1 MKEFCF
7 KMNVLVVKANN
18 RPSSEGVS
26 SKMYDVFMDNVGT
39 DVNVKT
45 FDVFKEDMP
54 YFGQDFFN
62 AMQKSA
68 QAEELEEIEQRILT
82 AANKAMDAFLD
93 ADVVVFAFPLWNKTI
108 PAPLQTFIDYIYR
121 AGVTFKY
128 TEEGP
133 VGLVPEKKVII
144 LNARGGIY
152 SNAEMA
158 PSEMSVNYIRMIMN
172 FFGIE
177 DIEEVIIEGHN
188 MYPDRA
194 QEIIEDGM
202 KRVEEVAQSFEKAK
216 VQ

>member
-1 MKEFCF
+1 
-7 KMNVLVVKANN
+7 MNVLVVKANN
-18 RPSSEGVS
+18 RPASEGVS
-26 SKMYDVFMDNVGT
+26 SKMYDVFMDNVGSEA
-39 DVNVKT
+39 NVKT

-54 YFGQDFFN
+54 YFGQDFFD

-68 QAEELEEIEQRILT
+68 QAEELNDVEQRILT
-82 AANKAMDAFLD
+82 AANKAMDAFLE

-133 VGLVPEKKVII
+133 EGLVPEKKVII

-152 SNAEMA
+152 STPEMA
-158 PSEMSVNYIRMIMN
+158 PSEMSVNYVRMIMN
-172 FFGIE
+172 FFGIQ

-188 MYPDRA
+188 MYPDKA

-202 KRVEEVAQSFEKAK
+202 KRVEEMAQSLDKIR
-216 VQ
+216 V

>member
-1 MKEFCF
+1 
-7 KMNVLVVKANN
+7 MNVLVVKANN
-18 RPSSEGVS
+18 RPASEGIS

-39 DVNVKT
+39 DANVKT

-54 YFGQDFFN
+54 YFGQDFFD

-68 QAEELEEIEQRILT
+68 QAEELNDIEQRILT

-108 PAPLQTFIDYIYR
+108 PAPLQTFIDYVYR

-128 TEEGP
+128 TEDGP
-133 VGLVPEKKVII
+133 QGLVPEKKVII

-152 SNAEMA
+152 SSPEMA

-188 MYPDRA
+188 MYPDKA

-202 KRVEEVAQSFEKAK
+202 KRVEEMAQSFEKVRA
-216 VQ
+216 

>member
-1 MKEFCF
+1 
-7 KMNVLVVKANN
+7 MNVLVVKANN
-18 RPSSEGVS
+18 RPASEGVS

-39 DVNVKT
+39 DANIKT

-54 YFGQDFFN
+54 YFGQDFFD

-68 QAEELEEIEQRILT
+68 QAEELNDIEQRILT

-108 PAPLQTFIDYIYR
+108 PAPLQTFIDYVYR

-133 VGLVPEKKVII
+133 QGLVPEKKVII
-144 LNARGGIY
+144 LNARGGVY
-152 SNAEMA
+152 STPEMA

-188 MYPDRA
+188 MYPDKA

-202 KRVEEVAQSFEKAK
+202 KRVEEMAQSFEKAR
-216 VQ
+216 V

>member
-1 MKEFCF
+1 
-7 KMNVLVVKANN
+7 MNVLVVKANN
-18 RPSSEGVS
+18 RPASEGVS
-26 SKMYDVFMDNVGT
+26 SKMYETFMENIGT
-39 DVNVKT
+39 EAKVKT

-54 YFGQDFFN
+54 YFGQDFFD

-68 QAEELEEIEQRILT
+68 QAEELNEVEQRILT
-82 AANKAMDAFLD
+82 AANKAMDAFLE
-93 ADVVVFAFPLWNKTI
+93 ADTVVFAFPLWNKTI

-152 SNAEMA
+152 STPEMA

-194 QEIIEDGM
+194 QEIIAEGM
-202 KRVEEVAQSFEKAK
+202 KRVEEKAQTLNTVNA
-216 VQ
+216 

>member
-1 MKEFCF
+1 
-7 KMNVLVVKANN
+7 MNVLVVKANN
-18 RPSSEGVS
+18 RPASEGVS
-26 SKMYDVFMDNVGT
+26 SKMYDVFMDNVGS
-39 DVNVKT
+39 DANVKT

-54 YFGQDFFN
+54 YFGQDFFD

-68 QAEELEEIEQRILT
+68 QAEELNDIEQRILT

-133 VGLVPEKKVII
+133 QGLVPEKKVII
-144 LNARGGIY
+144 LNARGGVY
-152 SNAEMA
+152 STPEMA
-158 PSEMSVNYIRMIMN
+158 PSEMSVNYVRMIMN

-188 MYPDRA
+188 MYPDKA

-202 KRVEEVAQSFEKAK
+202 KRVEEMAQSLEKIR
-216 VQ
+216 V

>member
-1 MKEFCF
+1 
-7 KMNVLVVKANN
+7 MNVLVVKANN
-18 RPSSEGVS
+18 RPASEGVS
-26 SKMYDVFMDNVGT
+26 SKMYDVFMDNIGT
-39 DVNVKT
+39 DANVKT

-54 YFGQDFFN
+54 YFGQDFFD

-68 QAEELEEIEQRILT
+68 QAEELNDIEQRILT

-133 VGLVPEKKVII
+133 QGLVPEKKVII
-144 LNARGGIY
+144 LNARGGVY
-152 SNAEMA
+152 STPEMA
-158 PSEMSVNYIRMIMN
+158 PSEMSVNYVRMIMN

-188 MYPDRA
+188 MYPDKA

-202 KRVEEVAQSFEKAK
+202 KRVEEMAESLDK
-216 VQ
+216 VKV

>member
-1 MKEFCF
+1 
-7 KMNVLVVKANN
+7 MNVLVVKANN
-18 RPSSEGVS
+18 RPASEGVS
-26 SKMYDVFMDNVGT
+26 SKMHDVFMDNVGT
-39 DVNVKT
+39 GANVKT

-54 YFGQDFFN
+54 YFGQDFFD

-68 QAEELEEIEQRILT
+68 QAEELNDIEQRILT

-93 ADVVVFAFPLWNKTI
+93 ADIVVFAFPLWNKTI

-133 VGLVPEKKVII
+133 QGLVPEKKVII
-144 LNARGGIY
+144 LNARGGVY
-152 SNAEMA
+152 STPEMA
-158 PSEMSVNYIRMIMN
+158 PSEMSVNYVRMIMN

-188 MYPDRA
+188 MYPDKA

-202 KRVEEVAQSFEKAK
+202 KRVEEMAQSLEK
-216 VQ
+216 VRV

>member
-1 MKEFCF
+1 
-7 KMNVLVVKANN
+7 MNVLVVKANN
-18 RPSSEGVS
+18 RPASEGVS
-26 SKMYDVFMDNVGT
+26 SKMYDVFMDNVGS

-68 QAEELEEIEQRILT
+68 QAEELEDIEQRILT
-82 AANKAMDAFLD
+82 AANKAMDAFLE

-133 VGLVPEKKVII
+133 QGLVPEKKVII
-144 LNARGGIY
+144 LNARGGVY
-152 SNAEMA
+152 STPEMA
-158 PSEMSVNYIRMIMN
+158 PSEMSVNYVRMIMN

-194 QEIIEDGM
+194 QEIIADGM
-202 KRVEEVAQSFEKAK
+202 KRVEEAAKSFDK
-216 VQ
+216 VNV

>member
-1 MKEFCF
+1 
-7 KMNVLVVKANN
+7 MNVLVVKANN
-18 RPSSEGVS
+18 RPASEGVS
-26 SKMYDVFMDNVGT
+26 SKMYDVFMDNVGSGA
-39 DVNVKT
+39 NVKT

-54 YFGQDFFN
+54 YFGQDFFD

-68 QAEELEEIEQRILT
+68 QAEELNDIEQRILT

-133 VGLVPEKKVII
+133 QGLVPEKKVII
-144 LNARGGIY
+144 LNARGGVY
-152 SNAEMA
+152 STPEMA
-158 PSEMSVNYIRMIMN
+158 PSEMSVNYVRMIMN

-188 MYPDRA
+188 MYPDKA

-202 KRVEEVAQSFEKAK
+202 KRVEEMAQSLEKIR
-216 VQ
+216 V

>member
-1 MKEFCF
+1 
-7 KMNVLVVKANN
+7 MNVLVVKANN
-18 RPSSEGVS
+18 RPASEGVS
-26 SKMYDVFMDNVGT
+26 SKMYDVFMDNVGS

-54 YFGQDFFN
+54 YFGQDFFD

-68 QAEELEEIEQRILT
+68 QAEELNDIEQRILT

-133 VGLVPEKKVII
+133 QGLVPEKKVII

-152 SNAEMA
+152 STPEMA

-188 MYPDRA
+188 MYPDKA

-202 KRVEEVAQSFEKAK
+202 KRVEEMAQSLEK
-216 VQ
+216 VRV

>member
-1 MKEFCF
+1 
-7 KMNVLVVKANN
+7 MNVLVVKANN
-18 RPSSEGVS
+18 RPASEGVS
-26 SKMYDVFMDNVGT
+26 SKMYDVFMDNLGT
-39 DVNVKT
+39 DVKVNT

-54 YFGQDFFN
+54 YFGQDFFD
-62 AMQKSA
+62 AMQKSV
-68 QAEELEEIEQRILT
+68 QAEELNDIEQRILT

-133 VGLVPEKKVII
+133 QGLVPEKKVII
-144 LNARGGIY
+144 LNARGGVY
-152 SNAEMA
+152 STPEMA
-158 PSEMSVNYIRMIMN
+158 PSEMSVNYVRMIMN

-188 MYPDRA
+188 MYPDKA
-194 QEIIEDGM
+194 QEIIGDGM
-202 KRVEEVAQSFEKAK
+202 KRVEEMAQSLQQ
-216 VQ
+216 VRV